1 MTKLFCDVCGRDR
14 PAMFT
19 LKCAPQTKGAQ
30 DLVNNVSNPIG
41 FTNVDICDNCL
52 QVLTSKATVD
62 AIRTT
67 SLAMLT

>member
-30 DLVNNVSNPIG
+30 DLINNVNNPIG
-41 FTNVDICDNCL
+41 FSSVDICDDCL
-52 QVLTSKATVD
+52 QVLTSASTVSQI
-62 AIRTT
+62 AAA
-67 SLAMLT
+67 SKLLP